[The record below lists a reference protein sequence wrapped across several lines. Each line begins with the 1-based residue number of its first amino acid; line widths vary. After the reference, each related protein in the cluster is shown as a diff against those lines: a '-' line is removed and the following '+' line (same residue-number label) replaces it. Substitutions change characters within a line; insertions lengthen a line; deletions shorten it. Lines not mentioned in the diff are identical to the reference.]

1 MIELRRV
8 SKVYKT
14 GTVALDNINLTVEQG
29 EFVFI
34 TGASGAGKTSIVKL
48 LLCEEQPSSGD
59 VYVNGKNL
67 RRLTRRQIPKYRR
80 QIGVVFQDF
89 RLIPSMNVFD
99 NVAFA
104 MRAVGRPYREIR
116 RRVAAALEIVELSDK
131 RKALPAQLSGG
142 EQQRVALARA
152 IVNAPKVIIADEP
165 TGNLDGKLSFE
176 MMKMLNYINSTGI
189 TVLVVTHAE
198 NLVNYFGKRTVVLK
212 HGKVVNDFPAEADS
226 PAQKEIPTMKSSV
239 TDGASLLSRRSTR
252 MTEKKA
258 EEPVQ
263 NAVEETPED
272 SVKESGTPSAE
283 MPGTEEPARE
293 TGTEGSEESVPET
306 PEEPAP
312 ESGAE
317 TPEEPSESGE
327 DAPES
332 AEEPAAGT
340 EERDEP

>member
-252 MTEKKA
+252 MTEKK
-258 EEPVQ
+258 
-263 NAVEETPED
+263 
-272 SVKESGTPSAE
+272 
-283 MPGTEEPARE
+283 TEEPARE
-293 TGTEGSEESVPET
+293 TGTEGPEESVPET

-317 TPEEPSESGE
+317 TPEEPSRSGE

>member
-258 EEPVQ
+258 EEP
-263 NAVEETPED
+263 
-272 SVKESGTPSAE
+272 
-283 MPGTEEPARE
+283 ARE
-293 TGTEGSEESVPET
+293 TGTEEPEESVPET
-306 PEEPAP
+306 PEEP
-312 ESGAE
+312 SG
-317 TPEEPSESGE
+317 SGE